1 VRDLALKVIK
11 ECLQETGKL
20 TDADREKRRRYALP
34 EDGHETPWLGD
45 DPVL

>member
-1 VRDLALKVIK
+1 LKVIK

-20 TDADREKRRRYALP
+20 TGTDRNECREDALP
-34 EDGHETPWLGD
+34 EDSHEAPWFGD